1 MKRSSGYNMSAR
13 ERGKTEKRR
22 FRVQTGFTLVEV
34 LIAMALVSLIALF
47 LYETFISTSR
57 VTESIDREREYY
69 REVRL
74 TADQL
79 TRELLSAYRS
89 SDPSAPLDFTGLHDT
104 GPEGSSDSLSFY
116 TMAHLHLIPGR
127 PESSLTKVRYY
138 LEKRPESRW
147 YHLNHEEYSHF
158 LSAGPSEKEVLIENV
173 KEMSIRYFD
182 GKSWLPEWD
191 SKKQGSSPIPSAVKI
206 RFVLINRN
214 GDEEEWVRQVNL
226 FVLSPE

>member
-1 MKRSSGYNMSAR
+1 MKRSSGFNMSCR
-13 ERGKTEKRR
+13 ERSKTEKRR

-34 LIAMALVSLIALF
+34 LIAMSLVSLIALF

-57 VTESIDREREYY
+57 VTDSIDREREYY

-79 TRELLSAYRS
+79 TRELLSAYPS
-89 SDPSAPLDFTGLHDT
+89 GSSAPLDFTGLHDT
-104 GPEGSSDSLSFY
+104 GAEGSTDSLSFY
-116 TMAHLHLIPGR
+116 TMAHLHLIPGQ
-127 PESSLTKVRYY
+127 PEASLTKVRYY
-138 LEKRPESRW
+138 LEKRADSRW
-147 YHLNHEEYSHF
+147 YHLNHEEYPHF
-158 LSAGPSEKEVLIENV
+158 LSGGPPEKEVLIEQV

-191 SKKQGSSPIPSAVKI
+191 SRKQGLSPLPSAVKVK
-206 RFVLINRN
+206 FLLINRN

-226 FVLSPE
+226 FELSPD